1 MRKWALPVPSQRKK
15 RKTSSLKAWKCSPR
29 LSSSSVCIVLD
40 TAILVRGQGSAK
52 GLARDLLIRI
62 VESDHVLLISDGM
75 LCELTRVLRYPRML
89 ALYGISEKRVYDFV
103 GFLREPARDS
113 DPESVVGY
121 TDSRC
126 E

>member
-1 MRKWALPVPSQRKK
+1 
-15 RKTSSLKAWKCSPR
+15 
-29 LSSSSVCIVLD
+29 VCIVLD